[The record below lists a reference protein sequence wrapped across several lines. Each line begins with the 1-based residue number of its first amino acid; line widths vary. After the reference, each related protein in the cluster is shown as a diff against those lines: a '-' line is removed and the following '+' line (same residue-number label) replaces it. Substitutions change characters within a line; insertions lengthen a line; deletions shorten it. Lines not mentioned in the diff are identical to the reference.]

1 MSTIPSSSTSTPYDQ
16 ADTLWYR
23 INNAPADVRQEHLSA
38 FQAYTVAKMDHELTP
53 AIIERLESAIAA
65 SQAWLDSHSMQLV
78 PPRTTGLWDDVEGAA

>member
-1 MSTIPSSSTSTPYDQ
+1 MSTIPSSSTSTLYDQ